1 MNRTFENLSK
11 FNQDLC
17 RNTQCLKYM
26 IDIMADCMHLDT
38 KFNIIPEKIN
48 IVYMINLIIAE
59 SCHQSKKNKEYLSEF
74 LEPLFLKYIKNDS
87 IGYNVCT
94 LLNNLLEN
102 NKTILLET
110 QRCKYL
116 FNQIFESMI
125 GDKENYYRIAYNLY
139 TLQSCIFYK
148 DKCLRKNQNILIS
161 SLIST
166 KLQPVF
172 KRVSSY
178 MLVNTIVQDLKQPS
192 FFFSYGGMNVSM
204 VTPKM
209 CFTLSYIDVIS
220 NCSFDKNAFAENI
233 AQSLITVDDLE
244 ALLKIDVR
252 HPLFDYELFK
262 LIYHVYIDT
271 EKTYSTQIEIFLLEA
286 MLEVKKI
293 LFKTLD
299 IVGRGHSTVYY
310 LTHKEL
316 VSSENVYNDLISTC
330 INNLRLFIA
339 NISKDETTKIDL
351 K

>member
-1 MNRTFENLSK
+1 
-11 FNQDLC
+11 
-17 RNTQCLKYM
+17 M
-26 IDIMADCMHLDT
+26 I
-38 KFNIIPEKIN
+38 
-48 IVYMINLIIAE
+48 
-59 SCHQSKKNKEYLSEF
+59 
-74 LEPLFLKYIKNDS
+74 
-87 IGYNVCT
+87 
-94 LLNNLLEN
+94 
-102 NKTILLET
+102 
-110 QRCKYL
+110 
-116 FNQIFESMI
+116 
-125 GDKENYYRIAYNLY
+125 
-139 TLQSCIFYK
+139 
-148 DKCLRKNQNILIS
+148 
-161 SLIST
+161 
-166 KLQPVF
+166 
-172 KRVSSY
+172 
-178 MLVNTIVQDLKQPS
+178 VNTIVQDLKQPS

-244 ALLKIDVR
+244 ALLKIDIR

-286 MLEVKKI
+286 MLEVQKI
-293 LFKTLD
+293 MFKTLD

-351 K
+351 KKFNTMVSTTVEGLEKAYKKISQIAIKQKIAEILTFIAEKMENSTLLKSNENLSRNLTKNVDSLTKDMRRNQTFFQKVAMSEVENLRQNQLVTIFRQNILLAH